1 MEIVLANP
9 FKQTVKNV
17 DAAGIVMENVL
28 CDIEPL
34 SGKVDVDELHL
45 LKKRCRR

>member
-1 MEIVLANP
+1 MEFILAKP
-9 FKQTVKNV
+9 FKQTVTNV
-17 DAAGIVMENVL
+17 DTAGIVMENVL

-34 SGKVDVDELHL
+34 SGNIDIDEFHL